1 MTERRSSRR
10 PPPAAPATHWPL
22 DPDVVFLNHG
32 SFGACPTKVLEAQ
45 QLLRKRLESGPVQ
58 FLLRDA
64 QILLDSA
71 RESLAGF
78 VDADAEDLVF
88 VPNAT
93 TGVNTVLRSLDLEP
107 GDELLTTNHEYN
119 ACRNALRFVAERSG
133 ARVVVAPVPFPITSP
148 SVAIE
153 AVLDRVTSR
162 TRLALIDHVTSLTGM
177 VMPIEEL
184 IGSLSEKGVDTLVDG
199 AHAPGMLPLS
209 IRDLA
214 PAYYTGNCHKWLC
227 APKGAAL
234 LYVRRDLQA
243 GIRPLTISHG
253 ANAPVEDR
261 SRFRMEFDWTGTHDP
276 TPYLC
281 VPEAMRFMGSL
292 YPGGWP
298 ELMRR
303 NRALALEARE
313 LLCGRLGVPPACPG
327 GMIGTLASIPLA
339 AGEYDFTTTAL
350 AFDPMDEILREEY
363 GIEVPVMACPDGPGG
378 ILRIAAQAY
387 NSIEQYQY
395 LADAVLE
402 IRARRDV

>member
-1 MTERRSSRR
+1 MSRMPSSRR
-10 PPPAAPATHWPL
+10 PAPAGPARHWPL

-45 QLLRKRLESGPVQ
+45 QRLRERLESGPVQ

-64 QILLDSA
+64 QALLDSA
-71 RESLAGF
+71 SESLADF
-78 VDADAEDLVF
+78 VDADPDDLAF

-93 TGVNTVLRSLDLEP
+93 TGVNTVLRSLELEP

-119 ACRNALRFVAERSG
+119 ACRNALDFVAARSG
-133 ARVVVAPVPFPITSP
+133 ARVVVAPVPFPILSP
-148 SVAIE
+148 SAAVE

-184 IGSLSEKGVDTLVDG
+184 VHSLSERGVDTIVDG
-199 AHAPGMLPLS
+199 AHAPGMLELS

-214 PAYYTGNCHKWLC
+214 PAYYAGNCHKWLC

-234 LYVRRDLQA
+234 LYVRRDLQD

-261 SRFRMEFDWTGTHDP
+261 SRFRMEFDWTGTYDP

-281 VPEAMRFMGSL
+281 VPEAMSFMGSL

-298 ELMRR
+298 ELMRM

-313 LLCGRLGVPPACPG
+313 LLCDRLGVPPACPG
-327 GMIGTLASIPLA
+327 EMIGTLASIPLA
-339 AGEYDFTTTAL
+339 EGEYDFATTAL

-363 GIEVPVMACPDGPGG
+363 GIEVPVMACPDGPDS

-387 NSIEQYQY
+387 NSIEQYEY

-402 IRARRDV
+402 IRARGDV